1 MWLLIASFL
10 VILLAAIY
18 SITRGKASGYTAE
31 AILTSIL
38 VGSLGVA
45 GTYLVIHYRAYLR
58 ELAAKQA
65 AAAEQA
71 ARRMTRRTIDGT
83 CRRMSRMSTR
93 MSPAQDESSW
103 SQEGAR
109 DPDLG
114 NSFDAFRSRS
124 RSSRT
129 SSTRQRQTQ
138 SQPVAQVVFHTD
150 WSLGVTSAAPGLR
163 ESEPKGKQLSTV
175 EEELRSKTDSS
186 PKLVSSTSSVLS
198 IDHAP
203 PPPPPPLQ
211 ADKAPATG
219 PAVYD
224 AQYAFLKAEGVARKS
239 GEDRASD
246 RVSGHDI
253 EAVSSSDDEQGID
266 EAEIVNEALQRARVT
281 NLRAFQ
287 NFLQQD
293 SSVGVTIGI
302 GAESSMTAADED
314 YGSSGFVCDGEE
326 NGRFGGRRFTFSEP
340 DSV

>member
-1 MWLLIASFL
+1 MWLLVASFL

-18 SITRGKASGYTAE
+18 SITRGKASGYTVE

-58 ELAAKQA
+58 ELAAKKA

-83 CRRMSRMSTR
+83 YRRVSRMSTR

-103 SQEGAR
+103 SRAGAS

-114 NSFDAFRSRS
+114 NDFDEFRSRS

-138 SQPVAQVVFHTD
+138 SEPVAQVVFHT
-150 WSLGVTSAAPGLR
+150 GVTSAPRSAPGLR
-163 ESEPKGKQLSTV
+163 ESEPKGKQFSTV

-198 IDHAP
+198 VDHAP
-203 PPPPPPLQ
+203 PPPPPSLQ

-224 AQYAFLKAEGVARKS
+224 AQYAFLEAEGVARKS

-253 EAVSSSDDEQGID
+253 EAVSSSDEEQGMD
-266 EAEIVNEALQRARVT
+266 EAEIVNEALQRARLANV
-281 NLRAFQ
+281 RAFQ

-293 SSVGVTIGI
+293 SSVGVSIGI
-302 GAESSMTAADED
+302 DAESSMTAADED
-314 YGSSGFVCDGEE
+314 YENSGIVCDGEE
-326 NGRFGGRRFTFSEP
+326 DGHFGGRRFTFSEP
-340 DSV
+340 DFV

>member
-45 GTYLVIHYRAYLR
+45 GTDLVIHYRAYLR

-124 RSSRT
+124 RSSRN

-150 WSLGVTSAAPGLR
+150 WSLV
-163 ESEPKGKQLSTV
+163 
-175 EEELRSKTDSS
+175 
-186 PKLVSSTSSVLS
+186 
-198 IDHAP
+198 
-203 PPPPPPLQ
+203 
-211 ADKAPATG
+211 
-219 PAVYD
+219 
-224 AQYAFLKAEGVARKS
+224 
-239 GEDRASD
+239 
-246 RVSGHDI
+246 
-253 EAVSSSDDEQGID
+253 
-266 EAEIVNEALQRARVT
+266 
-281 NLRAFQ
+281 
-287 NFLQQD
+287 
-293 SSVGVTIGI
+293 
-302 GAESSMTAADED
+302 
-314 YGSSGFVCDGEE
+314 
-326 NGRFGGRRFTFSEP
+326 
-340 DSV
+340 